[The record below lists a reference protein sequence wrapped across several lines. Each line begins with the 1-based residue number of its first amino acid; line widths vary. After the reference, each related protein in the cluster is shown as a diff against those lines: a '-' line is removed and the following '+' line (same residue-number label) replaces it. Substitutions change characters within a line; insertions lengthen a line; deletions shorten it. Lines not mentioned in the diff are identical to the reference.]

1 MELGSTED
9 GRHDKFPVGMRVLA
23 VDDNPTCLRKLE
35 ELLLRCKYHVTKTME
50 SRKALE
56 LLRENSNM
64 FDLVISDVEMPDTD
78 GFKLLEI
85 GLEMDLPV
93 IMLSAHSD
101 YDSVMKGIIHGACDY
116 LVKPV
121 GLKELQNIWH
131 HVVKKNIKS
140 YAKNIG
146 PSRQLLPPSESNLV
160 PSASKK
166 RKEKANDSGDEDDS
180 DREEDDGEGSEQD
193 GDEAGTRK
201 KPRVVWSQ
209 ELHQK
214 FVSAVQQLG
223 LDKAVPKKILD
234 LMSIEGLTRENVA
247 SHLQKYRLYLK
258 KIDEGQQQN
267 MTPDAF
273 GTRDSSYF
281 QMAQLDGL
289 RDFTATRQ
297 IPSSGLLS
305 RSHLTKLQPPM
316 YSSINLQG
324 MNSSSFIQQGHH
336 HNSSNSAN
344 PFGTYH
350 TTLSPRIQNV
360 NLFQRTSSPL
370 ETLQFPRSKSYI
382 GDFKGIGD
390 RAVGGSFL
398 DSCMP
403 FGSSSTSLPSAS
415 TNTLML
421 QANYTQPLHISSD
434 GNQPCIEGTPSNSAS
449 PNISFQGL
457 SRFPSHSW
465 QGNLNTT
472 RFPPSSLPLN
482 PAFLPDQVTCAGN
495 NLGDCTS
502 LVSAG
507 NPGGEIQCEPQLLGG
522 FMQNMNPLDGQKW
535 EQQNCTMLNN
545 PFGNIEYP
553 LPADNMVFRD
563 NNATR
568 SKGLDESLMNPID
581 NSQEYV
587 GKATT
592 MLDPE
597 MKSGKPENDNQ
608 HDVFDDLMNEMM
620 KQVTPC
626 FLDWT
631 KSFFVIVE
639 NESACV
645 CCRRRITEWCQW
657 LLDLALIRFLRLK

>member
-1 MELGSTED
+1 
-9 GRHDKFPVGMRVLA
+9 
-23 VDDNPTCLRKLE
+23 
-35 ELLLRCKYHVTKTME
+35 
-50 SRKALE
+50 
-56 LLRENSNM
+56 
-64 FDLVISDVEMPDTD
+64 
-78 GFKLLEI
+78 
-85 GLEMDLPV
+85 
-93 IMLSAHSD
+93 
-101 YDSVMKGIIHGACDY
+101 
-116 LVKPV
+116 
-121 GLKELQNIWH
+121 
-131 HVVKKNIKS
+131 
-140 YAKNIG
+140 
-146 PSRQLLPPSESNLV
+146 
-160 PSASKK
+160 
-166 RKEKANDSGDEDDS
+166 
-180 DREEDDGEGSEQD
+180 
-193 GDEAGTRK
+193 
-201 KPRVVWSQ
+201 
-209 ELHQK
+209 
-214 FVSAVQQLG
+214 
-223 LDKAVPKKILD
+223 
-234 LMSIEGLTRENVA
+234 
-247 SHLQKYRLYLK
+247 
-258 KIDEGQQQN
+258 

-289 RDFTATRQ
+289 RDFTAARQ

-336 HNSSNSAN
+336 QNSSNSAN

-350 TTLSPRIQNV
+350 STLSPRIQNV

-370 ETLQFPRSKSYI
+370 EPLQFPRSKSYI
-382 GDFKGIGD
+382 GDFKGLGD
-390 RAVGGSFL
+390 RAIGGSFL
-398 DSCMP
+398 DTCMP

-415 TNTLML
+415 TNPLML
-421 QANYTQPLHISSD
+421 QANYTQPLHIASD
-434 GNQPCIEGTPSNSAS
+434 GIQPCIEGTPSNSAS

-457 SRFPSHSW
+457 SRFPGHSW

-482 PAFLPDQVTCAGN
+482 LAFLPDQVTCAGN

-502 LVSAG
+502 LVSAE
-507 NPGGEIQCEPQLLGG
+507 NPGGEMQCDPQLLGG
-522 FMQNMNPLDGQKW
+522 FMQNVNPLGGQKW

-563 NNATR
+563 NNSTR

-608 HDVFDDLMNEMM
+608 HDVFDDIMNEMM
-620 KQVTPC
+620 KQVT
-626 FLDWT
+626 
-631 KSFFVIVE
+631 
-639 NESACV
+639 
-645 CCRRRITEWCQW
+645 
-657 LLDLALIRFLRLK
+657 RLFS